1 MKKFF
6 SIALAAVLV
15 SSMLFSCN
23 KKGGH
28 GTTPLEDS
36 IAQLFGKG
44 FGTFIKQQATE
55 GPQANKDFDASAF
68 LKGLKIVLE
77 CDTSDVEFL
86 NGLQAGQQI
95 FGQIMQISMQEG
107 VTLDKDLVYK
117 NIEKVLTSKGKVN
130 TADLQKIGKE
140 MEAMIEVARKQT
152 LARTLKEG
160 NDYIAQQLKA
170 DKDLKKTASGLVYKI
185 TKKGNGVNFKQDD
198 DVMVKYKGTHI
209 DGTVFDESQKATP
222 MMVSNGQLIPGFVEI
237 LKLMSPGAK
246 AHVIIP
252 ANLAYGE
259 MGSIDRMSGTRS
271 IKGNETLVFD
281 IETGNLA
288 TEADLKA
295 TKHSVEAYNQGR

>member
-15 SSMLFSCN
+15 STMLFSCN
-23 KKGGH
+23 KKGGY

-36 IAQLFGKG
+36 IAQLFGQG

-55 GPQANKDFDASAF
+55 GPQANKDFDANAF
-68 LKGLKIVLE
+68 LKGLKVVLE
-77 CDTSDVEFL
+77 CDTSDGEFL
-86 NGLQAGQQI
+86 SGLQAGQQI
-95 FGQIMQISMQEG
+95 FGQIMQLSMQEG
-107 VTLDKDLVYK
+107 ITLDKNLVYK

-130 TADLQKIGKE
+130 TPDLQKIGKE
-140 MEAMIEVARKQT
+140 MEAMIEVARKQK
-152 LARTLKEG
+152 LASTLKEG
-160 NDYIAQQLKA
+160 EEYIKKQLA
-170 DKDLKKTASGLVYKI
+170 EDKGLKKTASGLVYKI
-185 TKKGNGVNFKQDD
+185 TKKGNGANFKQNDN
-198 DVMVKYKGTHI
+198 VMLKYKGMHI
-209 DGTVFDESQKATP
+209 DGTTFDESKKAIP
-222 MMVSNGQLIPGFVEI
+222 MTISGNSMIPGFIEV

-259 MGSIDRMSGTRS
+259 AGSIDRMSGTHS

-281 IETGNLA
+281 IEAGNIA

-295 TKHSVEAYNQGR
+295 SGHSLGAYNQGF

>member
-1 MKKFF
+1 MKKYF
-6 SIALAAVLV
+6 SIVLAAVVV
-15 SSMLFSCN
+15 STMLFSCN
-23 KKGGH
+23 KKGGN

-36 IAQLFGKG
+36 IAQIFGKG

-55 GPQANKDFDASAF
+55 NPQAKNDFDANAF
-68 LKGLKIVLE
+68 LKGLRTVLD

-95 FGQIMQISMQEG
+95 FGQIMQMEMQEG
-107 VTLDKDLVYK
+107 VKLDRDVVYK
-117 NIEKVLTSKGKVN
+117 NIEKALTSKEKVDVN
-130 TADLQKIGKE
+130 DLQKLSKQ

-160 NDYIAQQLKA
+160 EDFIAEQMKA
-170 DKDLKKTASGLVYKI
+170 DKELKQTKSGIVYKI

-198 DVMVKYKGTHI
+198 DVMVKYKGSHI
-209 DGTVFDESQKATP
+209 DGTVFDESKKSTP
-222 MMVSNGQLIPGFVEI
+222 MMVSEEALIPGFVEI

-252 ANLAYGE
+252 ARLAYGE
-259 MGSIDRMSGTRS
+259 MGSIDRMSGVRS

-281 IETGNLA
+281 IETGNIA

-295 TKHSVEAYNQGR
+295 AGHSVEAFNQGR